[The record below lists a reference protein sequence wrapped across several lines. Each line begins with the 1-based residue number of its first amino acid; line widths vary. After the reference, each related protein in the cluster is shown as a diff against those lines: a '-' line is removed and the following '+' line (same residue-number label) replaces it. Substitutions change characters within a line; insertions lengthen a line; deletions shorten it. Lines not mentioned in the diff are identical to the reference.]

1 MPGAK
6 FCVECGTPFD
16 ASTMPSAE
24 PAVNLSLR
32 SLPITAAFVGVFLA
46 IMVVG
51 LLAAGWV
58 MLRKPAQTASDSA
71 PAAAPGSASNSMAG
85 TAGNAAPGQLP
96 PGHPKVQLP
105 AEARTFI
112 ESVEKD
118 AQAHPNDV
126 AAWNKLGGVS
136 TRAAMFDHSYYA
148 KASDAYGHVLKIDP
162 DNLEALRGIG
172 DVDYDQDKFD
182 QAIAAYEHYLKKK
195 PDDPEV
201 ITDLGTMYLYTGN
214 ADQAVVQYHK
224 ALKIK
229 PNMFQTY
236 FNMGIA
242 YAQQDKP
249 ADAQAALKK
258 AEELAP
264 DDTARKQVKEVV
276 AKITGRGGQQMASN
290 AASSSSA
297 PPAAASTFQGQI
309 EQMVRGLPIAG
320 PKVGS
325 VEWPAQTTAKVLM
338 NNFPMDQM
346 PPFAKNKFL
355 SDLKSG
361 IDQAKKDYKVTA
373 KVDVEIVDST
383 TGRVMETI
391 SE

>member
-1 MPGAK
+1 MR
-6 FCVECGTPFD
+6 FCPMWNLPDAGSEILCGV
-16 ASTMPSAE
+16 ARRSTLRCSAE

-71 PAAAPGSASNSMAG
+71 PAAAPGSATNAMAG

-290 AASSSSA
+290 AASSRQRH
-297 PPAAASTFQGQI
+297 PPQAHFKDNRIDGATHRWTKGRLGNGPPDHRKSPDEQLPDGQ
-309 EQMVRGLPIAG
+309 MPIA
-320 PKVGS
+320 
-325 VEWPAQTTAKVLM
+325 
-338 NNFPMDQM
+338 
-346 PPFAKNKFL
+346 KNVS

-361 IDQAKKDYKVTA
+361 IDQQKDQQPP
-373 KVDVEIVDST
+373 
-383 TGRVMETI
+383 R
-391 SE
+391 